1 MIGSEKTIDNHG
13 RLASQQPT
21 PGGGAAA
28 ADELIGEALGLADAS
43 VLSGKPL
50 AKLIQE
56 KARAEAKALA
66 DEGSAP
72 TLAVV
77 VATEDSSTHWYVR
90 SIERAAENAGIGCRI
105 IDVGHDATEQVLVAV
120 LKDLSA
126 EPSVNGIILQ
136 TPLPPG
142 VKADELAK
150 HISPAKDIDGANP
163 LSLGLLAVGERAFAP
178 ATARAVV
185 EMLDYFE
192 IPVAGRHVVVVGR
205 STVVGKPLALLLLQK
220 DATTTVC
227 HSRSGPLRR
236 YTKTS
241 DVVVVAAGR
250 TGLITGDDVSKHS
263 VVIDVGTNVLSD
275 GSLAGDVDGTSVRP
289 VAAAL
294 TPVPGGV
301 GSVTTALLL
310 LHAAE
315 AAREQSRTARTTVFS
330 S

>member
-1 MIGSEKTIDNHG
+1 MT
-13 RLASQQPT
+13 
-21 PGGGAAA
+21 
-28 ADELIGEALGLADAS
+28 AS

-50 AKLIQE
+50 AKLIQQQ
-56 KARAEAKALA
+56 ANAQAAALA
-66 DEGSAP
+66 EEGLRP

-105 IDVGHDATEQVLVAV
+105 IDVGHDATEQVLIAV

-142 VKADELAK
+142 VKTQELVKYIA
-150 HISPAKDIDGANP
+150 PEKDIDGANP
-163 LSLGLLAVGERAFAP
+163 VSLGLLAVGERAFAP

-185 EMLDYFE
+185 EMLEHFE
-192 IPVAGRHVVVVGR
+192 IPVAGRNVVVVGR
-205 STVVGKPLALLLLQK
+205 STVVGKPLSLLLLQK

-227 HSRSGPLRR
+227 HSKSGPLGK
-236 YTKTS
+236 YTKDA

-250 TGLITGDDVSKHS
+250 TGLLTGTDVSERS

-275 GSLAGDVDGTSVRP
+275 GSLAGDVDEASVRT

-310 LHAAE
+310 LHTSE
-315 AAREQSRTARTTVFS
+315 AARDQFRAARTPVLTR
-330 S
+330 